1 MPRDRNIA
9 RALARQRDPS
19 LPPSLALD
27 ASGCPIL
34 APDVPMRI
42 RLERHEE
49 PLPVCPAPGVCP
61 VRRFF
66 AEAAAAGAAVELDVG
81 AGYGRFSRGRAAGHP
96 DVRVLA
102 VEQEAARVA
111 RSDVAAR
118 QAGIRNLALLRAEAR
133 WVLEYC
139 VPPESVATAFVL
151 FPDPWP
157 KDRHARNRFFRAPNV
172 ALVRRILAPGGT
184 LQAATDDEP
193 YFAQMLDTMAAA
205 PGFEPAEPAVR
216 AEAERTDF
224 ERKFLSQGKHVFAA
238 AWRKLPEGAAGK

>member
-96 DVRVLA
+96 ERRILA
-102 VEQEAARVA
+102 IEQEAARVA

-118 QAGIRNLALLRAEAR
+118 LAGIRNLALLRAEAR
-133 WVLEYC
+133 WALEYC

-184 LQAATDDEP
+184 LQAATDNEP
-193 YFAQMLDTMAAA
+193 YFAQMLETMTAA

-216 AEAERTDF
+216 AETEQTDF
-224 ERKFLSQGKHVFAA
+224 ERKFLSQGKRIFTA
-238 AWRKLPEGAAGK
+238 AWRKLPEGSAEK